1 MKDPITIDP
10 KFRFRLDRRAR
21 WLTLATLL
29 LVGTLVGLLFY
40 LSGASYLPAWF
51 ATIVVV
57 LLLLASLSIPRFMR
71 VSPHSV
77 EIHCVMELI
86 KIPLSATASPFGA
99 STASAGTT
107 ASTSTSASAASF
119 VSAPPVGA
127 ASSSSKTSTKNNTS
141 SAATTPPPSSAPS
154 SSTNSPLSPLRIQK
168 RDVPNG
174 GSPSER
180 PAYKEDK

>member
-86 KIPLSATASPFGA
+86 KIPLSDIRHIRFVEPRQMRYCIPLWGVYGFGGYYGFYLNLRERRLFRLCASRWSGFVLIEDIYEEQYIISCDDP
-99 STASAGTT
+99 
-107 ASTSTSASAASF
+107 AA
-119 VSAPPVGA
+119 VIRAVE
-127 ASSSSKTSTKNNTS
+127 
-141 SAATTPPPSSAPS
+141 
-154 SSTNSPLSPLRIQK
+154 QY
-168 RDVPNG
+168 
-174 GSPSER
+174 E
-180 PAYKEDK
+180 